1 MRSGKLITLEG
12 IDGSGKST
20 QAEKLYDYL
29 KGKKIECKL
38 LREPGGTDVGEVVR
52 AILLTAAD
60 EGLSMNPLTEY
71 LLFAA
76 SRAELSRTVIK
87 PLLERGSVVIL
98 DRFGDSSTAYQGYG
112 YGVDHGFIIRTNEI
126 ATGGLKPDLSLLF
139 DIDPETALARPGD
152 FNDRIEKRGLEF
164 FNRVREGF
172 LIIAGQE
179 PDRFRVIDASQDLET
194 VWEEVVKLVDTVL
207 GESERVSE

>member
-29 KGKKIECKL
+29 RGRKIECKL
-38 LREPGGTDVGEVVR
+38 LREPGGTDVGEAVR
-52 AILLTAAD
+52 HILLAAAG
-60 EGLSMNPLTEY
+60 EGLSTNPLTEY

-76 SRAELSRTVIK
+76 SRAELSRTIIK
-87 PLLERGSVVIL
+87 PLLERGSAVIL

-112 YGVDHGFIIRTNEI
+112 YGVDLDFIIRTNEI
-126 ATGGLKPDLSLLF
+126 ATDSLKPDLSLLF

-172 LIIAGQE
+172 LTIAGQE
-179 PDRFRVIDASQDLET
+179 PDRFRVIDASQGIET
-194 VWEEVVKLVDTVL
+194 VWGEVVKYVDAVIC
-207 GESERVSE
+207 EK

>member
-20 QAEKLYDYL
+20 QAEKLLDYL
-29 KGKKIECKL
+29 KGKKIKCKL
-38 LREPGGTDVGEVVR
+38 LREPGGTDVGEAVR
-52 AILLTAAD
+52 HVLLAAAG

-112 YGVDHGFIIRTNEI
+112 NGVDHDFIIHTNVI

-164 FNRVREGF
+164 FKRVRKGF
-172 LIIAGQE
+172 LTIAGQE
-179 PDRFRVIDASQDLET
+179 PDRFRVIDASQGIET
-194 VWEEVVKLVDTVL
+194 VWEEVVKYVDGVL
-207 GESERVSE
+207 CERVSER